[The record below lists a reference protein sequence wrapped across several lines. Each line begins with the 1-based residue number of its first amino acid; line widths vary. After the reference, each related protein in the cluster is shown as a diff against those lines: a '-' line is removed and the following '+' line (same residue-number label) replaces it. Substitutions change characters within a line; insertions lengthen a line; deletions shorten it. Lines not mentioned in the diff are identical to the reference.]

1 MNSSEAIIMRRH
13 HTRRD
18 DPPKVSLRTRVI
30 QVMIVMAVLAG
41 LLSWQWWAAKDR
53 SGMHFV
59 TAQQGDAPALVNG
72 RELPTSRS
80 RS

>member
-1 MNSSEAIIMRRH
+1 MNSSEAMVMRRRD
-13 HTRRD
+13 TRRD

-41 LLSWQWWAAKDR
+41 LLSWQWWAAKSR
-53 SGMHFV
+53 AGMHFV
-59 TAQQGDAPALVNG
+59 TAQQREAASLVDG
-72 RELPTSRS
+72 RELPLNRS